1 MRKLINLIALLIM
14 ASSVTWAQD
23 KKSFTLEDLMPGGN
37 NYYNLLPQNLYG
49 LQWWG
54 DVCINADI
62 EEVKTIQPA
71 NGKENVLIT
80 LQEVNELLANKELGK
95 INHFRNASFP
105 YAEKMM
111 LVNTTS
117 NKVLIDLTK
126 KEIIW
131 SQPLSPKAANQDWNK
146 ESRSLAYTLDNNLFV
161 TTADGKTQQVT
172 DEPKGIVCGQSV
184 HRQEFG
190 ISKGTFWSPKGNLL
204 AFYRMDESMVTD
216 YPQVN
221 TSTRIATLEPDK
233 YPMAGM
239 TSHKVTV
246 GIYNPETQKTVY
258 LKAGD
263 PTDRY
268 FTNISWSP
276 DEKSVYVIELNR
288 DQNHAL
294 LCCYDAETGEPL
306 KNNPLYEEE
315 HTKYVEPQHPI
326 VFLPWDHT
334 KFIYQSQRDGYNHLY
349 LMDTKTSV
357 YPESHGAA
365 AGGSYRESYKTRQL
379 TQGNWVVQNIL
390 GFNEKTKEVIIMST
404 EVSPL
409 QSNAYAVNVKTGKR
423 RLIGNKD
430 GMHHVQLSGSGN
442 YVIDNYTSFTIP
454 RNIEIVP
461 TSGKGKTISLLT
473 ATNPLEAYNMPEITV
488 GTLMDTKTSVYPE
501 SHGAAAGGSYRES
514 YKTRQLTQGNWVVQ
528 NILGFNEK
536 TKEVII
542 MSTEVSPLQSN
553 AYAVNVKTGKRRLIG
568 NKDGMHHVQLS
579 GSGNYVIDNYTSFT
593 IPRNI
598 EIVPTS
604 GKGKTI
610 SLLTAT
616 NPLEAYNMPE
626 ITVGTLK
633 AADGKT
639 DLYYRLIKPVNFDP
653 NKKYPAVV
661 YVYGGPHAQ
670 LIHNNRNY
678 DARGWDIY
686 MAQLGYVMLTVD
698 NRGSDNRGLEFE
710 NCTFRQLGTEEMKD
724 QVKGVDF
731 LKSLGYVDNNRI
743 GVHGWSFGGFMTTN
757 LMLTYPE
764 LFKVGVAGGPVIDW
778 AYYEVMYGERYMDTP
793 QTNPEGYKNAN
804 LKLRAGNLKGRL
816 EVIIGAN
823 DPTCVPQHSI
833 SFLRACIDA
842 GTQPDFFMYPG
853 DGHNMFGRD
862 RVHLY
867 ERITRYFEDH
877 LK

>member
-1 MRKLINLIALLIM
+1 
-14 ASSVTWAQD
+14 
-23 KKSFTLEDLMPGGN
+23 
-37 NYYNLLPQNLYG
+37 
-49 LQWWG
+49 
-54 DVCINADI
+54 
-62 EEVKTIQPA
+62 
-71 NGKENVLIT
+71 
-80 LQEVNELLANKELGK
+80 
-95 INHFRNASFP
+95 
-105 YAEKMM
+105 
-111 LVNTTS
+111 
-117 NKVLIDLTK
+117 
-126 KEIIW
+126 
-131 SQPLSPKAANQDWNK
+131 
-146 ESRSLAYTLDNNLFV
+146 
-161 TTADGKTQQVT
+161 
-172 DEPKGIVCGQSV
+172 
-184 HRQEFG
+184 
-190 ISKGTFWSPKGNLL
+190 
-204 AFYRMDESMVTD
+204 MDESMVTD

-239 TSHKVTV
+239 PSHKVTV
-246 GIYNPETQKTVY
+246 GIYNPATQKTVY

-306 KNNPLYEEE
+306 KSNPLYEEK

-349 LMDTKTSV
+349 LMDTKTS
-357 YPESHGAA
+357 
-365 AGGSYRESYKTRQL
+365 
-379 TQGNWVVQNIL
+379 I
-390 GFNEKTKEVIIMST
+390 
-404 EVSPL
+404 
-409 QSNAYAVNVKTGKR
+409 
-423 RLIGNKD
+423 
-430 GMHHVQLSGSGN
+430 
-442 YVIDNYTSFTIP
+442 
-454 RNIEIVP
+454 
-461 TSGKGKTISLLT
+461 
-473 ATNPLEAYNMPEITV
+473 
-488 GTLMDTKTSVYPE
+488 YPE

-823 DPTCVPQHSI
+823 DSTCVPQHSI

>member
-1 MRKLINLIALLIM
+1 MNVIA
-14 ASSVTWAQD
+14 QE

-37 NYYNLLPQNLYG
+37 NYYNLLPENRYG

-62 EEVKTIQPA
+62 EEVKTLNPA
-71 NGKENVLIT
+71 NGKENILIT
-80 LQEVNELLANKELGK
+80 LQEANDLLAANKLGK

-105 YAEKMM
+105 YTEKWM
-111 LVNTTS
+111 LVSTTTH
-117 NKVLIDLTK
+117 KALIDWEK
-126 KEIIW
+126 KELIW
-131 SQPLSPKAANQDWNK
+131 SQPIAPKAANQDWNK

-190 ISKGTFWSPKGNLL
+190 INKGTFWSPKGNLL
-204 AFYRMDESMVTD
+204 AFYRMDETMVTD

-246 GIYNPETQKTVY
+246 GVYNPATQKTVY

-268 FTNISWSP
+268 FTNISWAP
-276 DEKSVYVIELNR
+276 DEKSIYMVELNR
-288 DQNHAL
+288 DQNHAKVIS
-294 LCCYDAETGEPL
+294 YNAESGEKEAVL
-306 KNNPLYEEE
+306 FEET
-315 HTKYVEPQHPI
+315 HPKYVEPLHPLT
-326 VFLPWDHT
+326 FLPWDHT
-334 KFIYQSQRDGYNHLY
+334 KFIYQSQRDGFNHLY
-349 LMDTKTSV
+349 LYDNTGKLI
-357 YPESHGAA
+357 
-365 AGGSYRESYKTRQL
+365 KQL
-379 TQGNWVVQNIL
+379 TQGEWVVQNII
-390 GFNEKTKEVIIMST
+390 GFNEKAKEIIIMST

-409 QSNAYAVNVKTGKR
+409 QSNAYAVNVNNGKR

-430 GMHHVQLSGSGN
+430 GMHNVQLSASGK
-442 YVIDNYTSFTIP
+442 YVIDNYTSSTIP
-454 RNIEIVP
+454 RNIEIIP
-461 TSGKGKTISLLT
+461 TSGKGKSVSLL
-473 ATNPLEAYNMPEITV
+473 AASNPMEAYNMPEITV
-488 GTLMDTKTSVYPE
+488 GTM
-501 SHGAAAGGSYRES
+501 
-514 YKTRQLTQGNWVVQ
+514 
-528 NILGFNEK
+528 
-536 TKEVII
+536 
-542 MSTEVSPLQSN
+542 
-553 AYAVNVKTGKRRLIG
+553 
-568 NKDGMHHVQLS
+568 
-579 GSGNYVIDNYTSFT
+579 
-593 IPRNI
+593 
-598 EIVPTS
+598 
-604 GKGKTI
+604 
-610 SLLTAT
+610 
-616 NPLEAYNMPE
+616 
-626 ITVGTLK
+626 K

-639 DLYYRLIKPVNFDP
+639 DLYYRLVKPANFDP
-653 NKKYPAVV
+653 NKKYPAVI

-670 LIHNNRNY
+670 MIHNVRNY
-678 DARGWDIY
+678 GVGGWDIY

-731 LKSLGYVDNNRI
+731 LKSLGYVDDNRI

-764 LFKVGVAGGPVIDW
+764 IFKVGVAGGPVIDW

-793 QTNPEGYKNAN
+793 QTNPEGYKKAN
-804 LKLRAGNLKGRL
+804 LNLRAGDLKGRL
-816 EVIIGAN
+816 EIIIGAN

-833 SFLRACIDA
+833 TFLRACIDA